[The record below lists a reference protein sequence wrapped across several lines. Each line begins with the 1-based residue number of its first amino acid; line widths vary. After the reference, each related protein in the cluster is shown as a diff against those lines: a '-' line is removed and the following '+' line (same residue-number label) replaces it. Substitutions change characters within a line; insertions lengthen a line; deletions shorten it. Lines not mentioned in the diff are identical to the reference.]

1 MAKLVDH
8 SDLGVRK
15 GALQV
20 LGQIYFIIEE
30 DIWKKVGQVSP
41 KARDL
46 MENMFKQVKILK

>member
-8 SDLGVRK
+8 CDLGIRK

-20 LGQIYFIIEE
+20 MGAIYFIVEE
-30 DIWKKVGQVSP
+30 DIWKKVGQVSQ
-41 KARDL
+41 KAKDL